1 MTQIAQVIVDVP
13 TMQTNKPYDYSIPE
27 RYSDII
33 QTGMRVVVPFGQ
45 GSRQV
50 QGFVV
55 GQKEKSD
62 YPEELKEIASLM
74 DLSPV
79 LSKEHI
85 ELAQEMS
92 KQTFSFLITSL
103 QAMLPSALRAEY
115 KKVIQ
120 IVDEIS
126 LEAYSELFLERD
138 EISFEEAEERGIL
151 KELKKL
157 KDQGKVRIQYLVKDK
172 RTRKTLQFVKPL
184 LTFEDYENL
193 YDEIPKNATKQAL
206 LIDLLQGLEGQE
218 KPAKAFV
225 EDYEISYSTLKTGQ
239 ERGWLDQVEREVYR
253 DPYKDSDITQTSP
266 LSLTEEQVVA
276 YEEITQAVVEH
287 QNEIFLLKG
296 ITGSGK
302 TEVYMQAIQKVLDQ
316 GETTLMLV
324 PEIALTPQ
332 MVHRFKGRFGDL
344 VAVMHSGLSVGER
357 YDEWRRIEEGSARI
371 IVGVRSSVFAP
382 AKNIGLI
389 IIDEEHETTYKQND
403 NPRYHARNVAKWRAQ
418 YHSCPVVLGS
428 ATPSLETM
436 ARAVKGVYKLLEL
449 KERPTPKPLPKVEV
463 LDLKD
468 EAEKGNLSDFSE
480 PLIKAIED
488 RLASDEQIVL
498 LLNRRGYSSFMM
510 CRDCGFVLQCQNCD
524 ISLTLHMD
532 TKTMK
537 CHYCGYEEPIPQT
550 CDNCG
555 SHHMRYYGTGTQK
568 VEKELEEILPKAR
581 VIRMDN
587 DTTRRKGAY
596 ERLLRSFGNHE
607 ADILLGTQ
615 MIAKGLD
622 FSNVTLVG
630 VLNGD
635 TSLYLPDFRA
645 SEKTF
650 QLLTQVSGRA
660 GRGDQEGEVIVQTY
674 NPDHYA
680 IQLAQEHNYDR
691 FFNLEMKLRHQGNY
705 APYYYTYR
713 ISVSHP
719 DELKAAKKINEVYKY
734 IQPVLTDDV
743 IVLGPTP
750 KAIAR
755 LQNRYHYQILIKY
768 KKEGALQK
776 RLHQYMFEHQK
787 DYAKNYQI
795 AIDPEPTTFM

>member
-13 TMQTNKPYDYSIPE
+13 TMQTNKPYDYKVPE
-27 RYSDII
+27 QYKSII
-33 QTGMRVVVPFGQ
+33 QVGMRVVVPFGQ

-50 QGFVV
+50 QGFVINLKN
-55 GQKEKSD
+55 QSD
-62 YPEELKEIASLM
+62 YPEKLKEIAGLM
-74 DLSPV
+74 DLAPV
-79 LSKEHI
+79 LSEEHI

-92 KQTFSFLITSL
+92 RRTFSFLITCL

-115 KKVIQ
+115 EKVIQ
-120 IVDEIS
+120 IIDEVS
-126 LEAYSELFLERD
+126 PETYSGLFLERD

-151 KELKKL
+151 KELKEL
-157 KDQGKVRIQYLVKDK
+157 KEQAKVRIKYLVKDK
-172 RTRKTLQFVKPL
+172 STTKTLQFVKPL
-184 LTFEDYENL
+184 LTFEDYENI

-206 LIDLLQGLEGQE
+206 LIDVLQGLEGEE
-218 KPAKAFV
+218 KPSKAFV
-225 EDYEISYSTLKTGQ
+225 EDYEIPYNTLKTGQ
-239 ERGWLDQVEREVYR
+239 ERGWLEQVTREVYR
-253 DPYKDSDITQTSP
+253 DPYEHSELVQSYP
-266 LSLTEEQVVA
+266 LTLTEEQKVA
-276 YEEITQAVVEH
+276 YEAITEAVEQH
-287 QNEIFLLKG
+287 KNEIFLLKG

-302 TEVYMQAIQKVLDQ
+302 TEVYMQSIQNALKQ
-316 GETTLMLV
+316 GQTALMLV

-344 VAVMHSGLSVGER
+344 VAVMHSGLSEGER

-382 AKNIGLI
+382 ATNIGLI

-436 ARAVKGVYKLLEL
+436 ARSVKGVYKLLEL

-468 EAEKGNLSDFSE
+468 EAGQGNLGNFSE
-480 PLIKAIED
+480 PLVKAMED
-488 RLASDEQIVL
+488 RLEAQEQIVL

-510 CRDCGFVLQCQNCD
+510 CRDCGYVLQCQNCD

-537 CHYCGYEEPIPQT
+537 CHYCGYEEPIPQL

-568 VEKELEEILPKAR
+568 VEKELAEILPEAR

-596 ERLLRSFGNHE
+596 EKLLQSFGNHE

-622 FSNVTLVG
+622 FANVTLVG

-660 GRGDQEGEVIVQTY
+660 GRGEQEGEVIVQTY

-691 FFNLEMKLRHQGNY
+691 FFNIEMKLRHQGNY

-719 DELKAAKKINEVYKY
+719 EELKAAKKINEIYKY
-734 IQPVLTDDV
+734 IQPVLTEDT

-755 LQNRYHYQILIKY
+755 MQNRYHYQILIKY
-768 KKEGALQK
+768 KKENKLQA
-776 RLHQYMFEHQK
+776 RLHQYMFDHQK
-787 DYAKNYQI
+787 DFAKHYQI